1 MFYLFPFG
9 RVATADGIIIYG
21 AGEVGQSFVRQ
32 LNVLNLFPIIY
43 MADKKIASPQT
54 IENIR
59 YVPAE
64 EVGSLPK
71 YPIVV
76 ASVKFGDEISQ
87 SLVSQGIS
95 QDRIV
100 TIDSSYALQ
109 ESLVEPHSYNW
120 NEYYNNA
127 EGHNEVHFHTYLEP
141 LMNKYHFDFSNVLD
155 FACGKGRIA
164 ELLSTSS
171 GSLTCVDTNDE
182 AIAYCSERFAEK
194 DNVVCK
200 VSEPESIPI
209 ESGSMSFIYSWDAMV
224 HFDYRSIDYILT
236 EFSRVLKSGGQAVI
250 HHSNAKGHSSFEA
263 DKNWRKN
270 PHWRSEFN
278 AQDMAHIC
286 QKSGFIIEEQLVIDW
301 GVKSLDCISVIK
313 KR

>member
-1 MFYLFPFG
+1 
-9 RVATADGIIIYG
+9 
-21 AGEVGQSFVRQ
+21 
-32 LNVLNLFPIIY
+32 
-43 MADKKIASPQT
+43 
-54 IENIR
+54 
-59 YVPAE
+59 
-64 EVGSLPK
+64 
-71 YPIVV
+71 
-76 ASVKFGDEISQ
+76 
-87 SLVSQGIS
+87 
-95 QDRIV
+95 
-100 TIDSSYALQ
+100 
-109 ESLVEPHSYNW
+109 
-120 NEYYNNA
+120 
-127 EGHNEVHFHTYLEP
+127 
-141 LMNKYHFDFSNVLD
+141 MNKYHFDFSNVLD

-164 ELLSTSS
+164 ELLSTFS

-182 AIAYCSERFAEK
+182 AIAYCSERFSNK

-200 VSEPESIPI
+200 VSEPESIPVD
-209 ESGSMSFIYSWDAMV
+209 SGSMSFIYSWDAMV